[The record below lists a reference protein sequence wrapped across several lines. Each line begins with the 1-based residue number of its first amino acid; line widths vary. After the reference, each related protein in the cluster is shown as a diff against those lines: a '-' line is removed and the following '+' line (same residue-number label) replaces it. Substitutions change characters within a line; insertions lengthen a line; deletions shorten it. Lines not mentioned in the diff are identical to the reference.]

1 MTSQTKH
8 YIELSDILALR
19 FECKNC
25 KTSVTFGMSQ
35 NFDLKKLSDCPGC
48 KKTWVYDGY
57 DISIQ
62 AEIEEVINSIKR
74 LSGILGPEG
83 KFQTELRLFLEIA
96 QSPESATRN

>member
-8 YIELSDILALR
+8 YIELSDIVALR

-25 KTSVTFGMSQ
+25 KTSVTFGMGQ

-48 KKTWVYDGY
+48 KNTWVYDGY

-62 AEIEEVINSIKR
+62 NEIEAVIRSINR
-74 LSGILGPEG
+74 LSETLGPNR
-83 KFQTELRLFLEIA
+83 KFKTELCVLFEIA
-96 QSPESATRN
+96 QPEPVIHN